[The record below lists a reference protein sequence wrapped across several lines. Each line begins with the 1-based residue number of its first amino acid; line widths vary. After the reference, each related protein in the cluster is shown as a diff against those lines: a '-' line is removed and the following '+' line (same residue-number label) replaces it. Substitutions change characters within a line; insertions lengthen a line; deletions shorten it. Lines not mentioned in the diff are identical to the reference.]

1 MSELRICS
9 SVGILTLH
17 YYGFLATSTFPLI
30 PFVLILYELF
40 EFTAS
45 TSTLPDL
52 KHPQTPV
59 PISRQRRF
67 FDYEDIDVLNREG
80 QISGFFCSRS

>member
-1 MSELRICS
+1 MSKLRICS

-17 YYGFLATSTFPLI
+17 YYGFLATSTFPLV

-40 EFTAS
+40 DFGAS
-45 TSTLPDL
+45 
-52 KHPQTPV
+52 QMPV

-67 FDYEDIDVLNREG
+67 FDYEDIDVRNREG